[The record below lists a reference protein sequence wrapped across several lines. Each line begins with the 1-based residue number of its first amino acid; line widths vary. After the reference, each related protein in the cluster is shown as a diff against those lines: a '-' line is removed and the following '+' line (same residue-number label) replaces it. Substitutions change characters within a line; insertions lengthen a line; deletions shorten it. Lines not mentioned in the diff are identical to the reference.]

1 MEEVKHEEQL
11 LKDNKQKFLEGFKKL
26 KLENDPMSGEVLSLR
41 QGQKALE
48 QLHRQGFIDQ
58 NANPT

>member
-26 KLENDPMSGEVLSLR
+26 KLDNDAMSGEVLSLR
-41 QGQKALE
+41 
-48 QLHRQGFIDQ
+48 
-58 NANPT
+58 